1 MRNQI
6 LINRYKD
13 SCSKIQQILQYPKP
27 ARLYPAGVCKFT
39 CLGWFNSFC
48 SNTLRNDPNA
58 SSPTMN
64 ISNGVQG
71 AGKIDVPQFQTL
83 MLPLLKVMS
92 CGHEMT
98 TVQMRDGVAI
108 NLFMT
113 AEALNQHLPTGTQNA
128 FHNRMGWAISFLY
141 KACILKRPR
150 RETYIISEIGKQVL
164 LEHPVEIDAEFLRSY
179 DNFNK
184 FHDSPSGEYESLVP
198 AYITN
203 KQLNKECE
211 ININPRK
218 IHHLRI
224 KITTQ
229 NIQAYYLN
237 LID

>member
-1 MRNQI
+1 
-6 LINRYKD
+6 
-13 SCSKIQQILQYPKP
+13 
-27 ARLYPAGVCKFT
+27 
-39 CLGWFNSFC
+39 
-48 SNTLRNDPNA
+48 
-58 SSPTMN
+58 MN

-71 AGKIDVPQFQTL
+71 AGKFDVPQFQHL
-83 MLPLLKVMS
+83 MLPLLKVMGG
-92 CGHEMT
+92 GHEMT
-98 TVQMRDGVAI
+98 TIQMRDAVAD

-141 KACILKRPR
+141 KACLLKRPR
-150 RETYIISEIGKQVL
+150 REIYIISEIGKQVL

-184 FHDSPSGEYESLVP
+184 FHDSRSGKYESLLP

-229 NIQAYYLN
+229 NVQAYYLN
-237 LID
+237 LI

>member
-1 MRNQI
+1 VQ
-6 LINRYKD
+6 
-13 SCSKIQQILQYPKP
+13 CILQQY
-27 ARLYPAGVCKFT
+27 AASG
-39 CLGWFNSFC
+39 
-48 SNTLRNDPNA
+48 PNY
-58 SSPTMN
+58 SLPTMN

-71 AGKIDVPQFQTL
+71 AGKIDILQFQYL
-83 MLPLLKVMS
+83 MLPLLKVMGG
-92 CGHEMT
+92 GHEMSAI
-98 TVQMRDGVAI
+98 QMRDAVAG

-113 AEALNQHLPTGTQNA
+113 AEALSQNLPLSTQNA
-128 FHNRMGWAISFLY
+128 FHHRMGWAITFLY
-141 KACILKRPR
+141 KACLLKRPR
-150 RETYIISEIGKQVL
+150 REIYIISEIGTQVL

-211 ININPRK
+211 IIINPRK
-218 IHHLRI
+218 IHHLRV

-229 NIQAYYLN
+229 ILEVYYIN